1 MIKEFEDHIVE
12 TTRRL
17 YEEGKLDVATV
28 NPQILGAALG
38 QISFRDAVEH
48 DSTLDPTLRSDP
60 TKTTIASLLKYK
72 QSD

>member
-1 MIKEFEDHIVE
+1 MNKEVEDYILI
-12 TTRRL
+12 TTREL
-17 YEEGKLDVATV
+17 YQEGKLDVSTV

-38 QISFRDAVEH
+38 QISFNDAVEH